1 MTKRQIAVLACTVAV
16 VATSL
21 GAAAPTTASRTV
33 HRVKPGES
41 IQKAVDAAKPGDT
54 VVLSPGT
61 YRESVR
67 ITTSDLTLRGST
79 VFPTVIAPSKAASDD
94 ICAKAGHGVCVTGKD
109 GSPVTGVTVR
119 SLTLQGF
126 AKNGLWAS
134 RTDRLKVHRVTAE
147 KNGNWGIALE
157 RSVRSELTHN
167 VARDNADA
175 GLFVSNTTDTEA
187 GAVDAEGTRI
197 SHNRL
202 SGNRI
207 GITVR
212 RLRNLTVDRNEATGN
227 CAAVFVVGDEST
239 PRAGAMKLR
248 RNYIHANN
256 KHCPKTPRLPFLQ
269 GSGIVLTGAEETLV
283 ERNRIEDNVGASP
296 LSGGIVLFKSFVGA
310 LNERNEIRDNVV
322 LRNGSADLAN
332 RDTGKGNTFS
342 GNTCEV
348 SEPAG
353 MC

>member
-1 MTKRQIAVLACTVAV
+1 MTKRQIASLACAV
-16 VATSL
+16 TLAGSGL
-21 GAAAPTTASRTV
+21 GAAAPVAAGSPTV

-41 IQKAVDAAKPGDT
+41 IQKAVDAAEPGDT

-61 YRESVR
+61 YRESVH
-67 ITTSDLTLRGST
+67 ITTSNLTLRGST
-79 VFPTVIAPSKAASDD
+79 VFPTVLTPGKAADGT
-94 ICAKAGHGVCVTGKD
+94 CARAGHGICVTGKD
-109 GSPVTGVTVR
+109 GAPVKGVTVR

-134 RTDRLKVHRVTAE
+134 RTDRLKVDRVTAE

-157 RSVRSELTHN
+157 RSVRSVLTRN
-167 VARDNADA
+167 TARDNADA
-175 GLFVSNTTDTEA
+175 GLFVSNTVDSEA
-187 GAVDAEGTRI
+187 GAVDTEGTRI

-202 SGNRI
+202 SGNRV
-207 GITVR
+207 GLTVR
-212 RLRNLTVDRNEATGN
+212 RLRNLTVDHNEATGN

-239 PRAGAMKLR
+239 PRAGAMSLR
-248 RNYIHANN
+248 RNYVHSNN

-283 ERNRIEDNVGASP
+283 TQNRIEDNVGTSP

-310 LNERNEIRDNVV
+310 LNERNDIRDNVV

-332 RDTGKGNTFS
+332 RDTGKGNTFR
-342 GNTCEV
+342 GNTCGV

-353 MC
+353 LC

>member
-1 MTKRQIAVLACTVAV
+1 MTKRQIAYLACTVAL
-16 VATSL
+16 VASGV
-21 GAAAPTTASRTV
+21 GAAAPTAEKRTV

-67 ITTSDLTLRGST
+67 ITTPNVTLRGSI
-79 VFPTVIAPSKAASDD
+79 VFPSVLVPDTAATDT
-94 ICAKAGHGVCVTGKD
+94 CARAGHGICVTGAD
-109 GSPVTGVTVR
+109 GSPVEGVTVR
-119 SLTLQGF
+119 SLTVRGF

-134 RTDRLKVHRVTAE
+134 RTDRLKVQRVTAE
-147 KNGNWGIALE
+147 KNGNWGIAQE
-157 RSVRSELTHN
+157 RSVRSVLSHN
-167 VARDNADA
+167 VARDNGDA

-187 GAVDAEGTRI
+187 GAVDAQGTVI
-197 SHNRL
+197 SHNRM

-207 GITVR
+207 GVTVR
-212 RLRNLTVDRNEATGN
+212 RLRNLTVERNEATGN

-239 PRAGAMKLR
+239 PRAGAMTLR
-248 RNYIHANN
+248 RNYVHENN

-283 ERNRIEDNVGASP
+283 AENRIEDNVGTSP

-322 LRNGSADLAN
+322 LRNGAADLAN

-342 GNTCEV
+342 RNTCGV

>member
-1 MTKRQIAVLACTVAV
+1 MTKRQIAYLACTVALV
-16 VATSL
+16 TSGL
-21 GAAAPTTASRTV
+21 GAAAPTAEHRTV

-41 IQKAVDAAKPGDT
+41 IQQAVDAAKPGDT

-67 ITTSDLTLRGST
+67 ITTSNVTLRGST
-79 VFPTVIAPSKAASDD
+79 VFPTVLVPDAADTD
-94 ICAKAGHGVCVTGKD
+94 VCAKAGHGICVTGTD
-109 GSPVTGVTVR
+109 GNPVEGVTVR
-119 SLTLQGF
+119 SLTVRGF

-147 KNGNWGIALE
+147 KNGNWGIAQE
-157 RSVRSELTHN
+157 RSVRSVLSHN
-167 VARDNADA
+167 IARDNADA

-187 GAVDAEGTRI
+187 GAVDAQGTVITR
-197 SHNRL
+197 NRV

-207 GITVR
+207 GVTVR

-239 PRAGAMKLR
+239 PRAGAMSLR
-248 RNYIHANN
+248 RNYIHSNN

-283 ERNRIEDNVGASP
+283 AKNRIEDNVGASP

-342 GNTCEV
+342 GNTCEI